1 MLVGANNLVG
11 SAPTYSDIAL
21 WPSRVRIPTWGPFP
35 IPPHLS
41 LPLRFLSAL
50 MCPIIIKGKNAKN
63 KSLKKDQEHSY
74 LKSLDDLLNVLSTVV
89 MRGKYHTLPTFVED
103 LDAHDARR
111 PADDIP
117 TGAVKNHVL
126 GLLFDQHDELV
137 GNPQQALHVRRL
149 AEIPC
154 HHAPR
159 DGSHALEMGVLPRL
173 HPLLLLGPQRDE
185 AELHCRVHR
194 RRAHEVLREVL
205 EVLLPRAGCH
215 GTELLRFVRR
225 VFPVDH
231 LGQQEVPEDGRL
243 GKGHAFRN
251 GRAERRHV
259 FGSGYRNTAKMTT
272 REIVWCN

>member
-1 MLVGANNLVG
+1 MGR
-11 SAPTYSDIAL
+11 APTYSAVTL
-21 WPSRVRIPTWGPFP
+21 WPSGVWIPTRGPFP
-35 IPPHLS
+35 IPPSFPVSSDLS
-41 LPLRFLSAL
+41 DHD
-50 MCPIIIKGKNAKN
+50 KKAKMSKIN
-63 KSLKKDQEHSY
+63 LKIKDQECSY
-74 LKSLDDLLNVLSTVV
+74 LKSLHDLSNVLSTVV
-89 MRGKYHTLPTFVED
+89 MRGKHHTLPAFVED

-111 PADDIP
+111 PADDVT

-126 GLLFDQHDELV
+126 GLLLDQHDELV
-137 GNPQQALHVRRL
+137 GNPQQALHVHRL
-149 AEIPC
+149 TKVSC

-159 DGSHALEMGVLPRL
+159 DGAHALEMGVLTWL

-185 AELHCRVHR
+185 AELHRGVHC

-205 EVLLPRAGCH
+205 EVLLPRAGRH
-215 GTELLRFVRR
+215 SAELLWFVRC

-259 FGSGYRNTAKMTT
+259 FGSGYRNTVKMTT
-272 REIVWCN
+272 REIVWCK